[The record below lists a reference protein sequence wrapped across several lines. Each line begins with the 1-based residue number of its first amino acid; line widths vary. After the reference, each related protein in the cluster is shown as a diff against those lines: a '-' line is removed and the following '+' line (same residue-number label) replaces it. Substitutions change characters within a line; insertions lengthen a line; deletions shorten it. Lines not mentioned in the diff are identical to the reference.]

1 MSTVSNGWGK
11 DVTIAQK
18 CVTDSRIINLTPLFI
33 PSSYSTFIHLFI
45 CSPIILL
52 PVVAHQIGKDKV
64 IMIRDKA
71 HFQIIHVPPLSN

>member
-1 MSTVSNGWGK
+1 M
-11 DVTIAQK
+11 TIAQE

-52 PVVAHQIGKDKV
+52 PVVARQIGKDKV
-64 IMIRDKA
+64 IMITDKA
-71 HFQIIHVPPLSN
+71 HFKVFHVLPVSN